1 MNEINRV
8 QIIAD
13 SNGEIVRLPGD
24 TTANPN
30 NAVYKPFYDR
40 PVKCPGDW
48 FMVSPESL
56 GTAFV
61 VFLKNNREVS
71 GPVLL
76 SPGMVYPIDAD
87 TIQIVGVRRA
97 GEIWVLF
104 GRGSVVPSY
113 TRAETRAAYRGF
125 EFRVLP
131 VTNIKLKPTD
141 AGFSNIWCHPNSAPN
156 SANPMVCGAA
166 LWPGAA
172 TPLYFF
178 NYTAAHWTLLKFC
191 VFNVDVETESVV
203 NVRCLSSTTPTATS
217 FTVAAVDINPWDR
230 LGVIAIPSAANP
242 DPTVAPAT
250 MIGALVDCFGSYSR
264 KAEFGYSAVGS
275 STNLV

>member
-13 SNGEIVRLPGD
+13 SNGEIIRLPGD

-30 NAVYKPFYDR
+30 NAVFKPFYNQ

-97 GEIWVLF
+97 GEMWIVF
-104 GRGSVVPSY
+104 GRGSAMPMY
-113 TRAETRAAYRGF
+113 TRAEQRAAYRGF
-125 EFRVLP
+125 ELRVLP
-131 VTNIKLKPTD
+131 VTNIKLRPDD
-141 AGFSNIWCHPNSAPN
+141 AGFSNIWCHPLSAP
-156 SANPMVCGAA
+156 SAANPMVCGAA
-166 LWPGAA
+166 VWPGAA
-172 TPLYFF
+172 LPLYFF
-178 NYTAAHWTLLKFC
+178 NYTAAHWTLLRVC
-191 VFNVDVETESVV
+191 VFAVDKETQSVY
-203 NVRCLSSTTPTATS
+203 NVRALSSGTPTTSAAT
-217 FTVAAVDINPWDR
+217 VVGIDINPWDR
-230 LGVIAIPSAANP
+230 VGVIAIPSASNP
-242 DPTVAPAT
+242 DPTIAPAT
-250 MIGALVDCFGSYSR
+250 MIGLQVDCFGSYSR
-264 KAEFGYSAVGS
+264 KPEFGYASLGS
-275 STNLV
+275 GVELV